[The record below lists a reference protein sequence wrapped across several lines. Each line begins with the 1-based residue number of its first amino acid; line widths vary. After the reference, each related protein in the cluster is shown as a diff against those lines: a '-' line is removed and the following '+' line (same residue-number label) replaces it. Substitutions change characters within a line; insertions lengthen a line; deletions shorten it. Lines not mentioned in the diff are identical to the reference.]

1 MLCRSCFSEYIFST
15 NAFLHFTGFITNIK
29 ERYYQILGH
38 PSYWGSYKIT
48 VVCLSFCLPVYLSVR
63 PSVRQFRICL
73 RNGSLVFFWFFALW
87 YMTGIFK
94 NWQSPFFQV
103 NCFLPNFRKKWPKN
117 PKKIFCIFKILWKS
131 KMKTSTVID
140 ISPPFHVWGNYGS
153 RVMGQN
159 AVSQLNCR
167 ILQNL
172 VYQESSEGWNLSLT
186 SR

>member
-1 MLCRSCFSEYIFST
+1 MLCCSCFSEYIFST
-15 NAFLHFTGFITNIK
+15 IAFLHFTGFITNIK

-48 VVCLSFCLPVYLSVR
+48 VVCLSFCLSVFLPVCLPACLPVCLSVCLSVS

-117 PKKIFCIFKILWKS
+117 PKKIFCIFKILWK
-131 KMKTSTVID
+131 
-140 ISPPFHVWGNYGS
+140 
-153 RVMGQN
+153 
-159 AVSQLNCR
+159 
-167 ILQNL
+167 
-172 VYQESSEGWNLSLT
+172 
-186 SR
+186 